1 MSEPLGKA
9 AARAIHLVA
18 CLALWIGIR
27 KDEGLTSHRKL
38 AFTNFSFYTAR
49 KASNARFW
57 FRLVYV
63 SEAKERV
70 RAQIRTLSVPGKMDC
85 NMERKI

>member
-38 AFTNFSFYTAR
+38 S
-49 KASNARFW
+49 
-57 FRLVYV
+57 
-63 SEAKERV
+63 
-70 RAQIRTLSVPGKMDC
+70 QIFHFILRGKQAMLDFGFG
-85 NMERKI
+85 